1 MIMDLDDIPVGRVLT
16 RRETLALLGSTGAL
30 LFLSGSTRDSRLPG
44 PGGPGSGDW
53 RLAPTRPMR
62 AGLCVVRPASTAG
75 PYYVDEKL
83 NRTDIRSDPTDGSVK
98 QGALLAL
105 TLNVSRIAKGSCSP
119 LEGAIVDLW
128 QCDAKGVY
136 SDAKDAQYFD
146 TIGKKFLRGYQV
158 SDKSGVAKF
167 TTIYPGWYPGRTP
180 HIHYKIRSPES
191 ANSPYEFVGQM
202 YFDEGTSDRVY
213 AKAPYAGRGKRN
225 VSNLTDRIYNSD
237 GGRESM
243 MSVKPAKDGYSGT
256 FEVALEM
263 SS

>member
-1 MIMDLDDIPVGRVLT
+1 MDLDDLSIGRVLT
-16 RRETLALLGSTGAL
+16 RRETLTLLGSTGAL
-30 LFLSGSTRDSRLPG
+30 FFLSGSTRGARVPV
-44 PGGPGSGDW
+44 PGGPGSGHW
-53 RLAPTRPMR
+53 HP
-62 AGLCVVRPASTAG
+62 CVVRPASTAG

-105 TLNVSRIAKGSCSP
+105 TLNVYSIAKGSCGP
-119 LEGAIVDLW
+119 LEEALVDIW
-128 QCDAKGVY
+128 QCDAEGVY
-136 SDAKDAQYFD
+136 SDAKDARYFD
-146 TIGKKFLRGYQV
+146 TTGKKFLRGYQV
-158 SDKSGVAKF
+158 TDKSGVAKF

-191 ANSPYEFVGQM
+191 AKSPYEFVGQM

-225 VSNLTDRIYNSD
+225 VSNLTDQIYNSD

-243 MSVKPAKDGYSGT
+243 VTVKPAKDGYAAT
-256 FEVALEM
+256 FDVALEHG
-263 SS
+263 